1 MRITE
6 SVTISPKAKPVCSNY
21 FSCVFIKDNVI
32 VGFIL
37 DQNIILA
44 NLNSNCQMFV
54 QRTKTLKLSLFAI
67 LSAFIVELV
76 FGIFSNSL
84 ALLTDSVHAL
94 LDSIVTVV
102 LLLAARFAIKPP
114 DAEHTY
120 GHGKMES
127 LGGLIGGIAI
137 FLIACFFIVEAI
149 IRIQSPPSS
158 AFPTNLVLI
167 AAIYTICTDIFRI
180 VLLNRSI
187 KKVGGMTLKAD
198 LYHAAMDLGS
208 TLVVIVGIVL
218 ISFGFRNGDF
228 VAALILGILLVF
240 LSLKLIRRTALDLT
254 DIISPELVSKVRGIT
269 LATQGVLDVGSVLMR
284 RSGDMFFVDIIISLR
299 GNVSFERAHEIS
311 HTVEKNIKNEIT
323 NSEITIHFE
332 PSWKDVPRDSKIY
345 EIASDVADVMGV
357 HNVSYYASDEMR
369 YVSLHVMVNREMN
382 LEQAHKISE
391 TIEGKIFESVP
402 DINHVTIHL
411 EPYVAIPA
419 TLKSDYKKTDQ
430 KILALLKEH
439 SEIKKIGNIVTLY
452 FEDLLKID
460 IDCSFD
466 KDLSIENVHDLT
478 SQIEQ
483 KIRSHFKN
491 SVITIHPEPF

>member
-1 MRITE
+1 
-6 SVTISPKAKPVCSNY
+6 
-21 FSCVFIKDNVI
+21 
-32 VGFIL
+32 
-37 DQNIILA
+37 
-44 NLNSNCQMFV
+44 MFV
-54 QRTKTLKLSLFAI
+54 QRTRTLKLSLFAI
-67 LSAFIVELV
+67 LSAFAVELV

-84 ALLTDSVHAL
+84 ALLTDSIHAL
-94 LDSIVTVV
+94 LDSMVTVV

-114 DAEHTY
+114 DADHTY
-120 GHGKMES
+120 GHGKIES

-137 FLIACFFIVEAI
+137 FLIACFFIVEAV
-149 IRIQSPPSS
+149 IRIQSPPPSV
-158 AFPTNLVLI
+158 FPTTLVLI
-167 AAIYTICTDIFRI
+167 AALYTICTDIFRI

-187 KKVGGMTLKAD
+187 KKVGGVTLKAD
-198 LYHAAMDLGS
+198 FYHAAMDLGS

-218 ISFGFRNGDF
+218 VSFGFHDGDF
-228 VAALILGILLVF
+228 VAALFLGMFLVF
-240 LSLKLIRRTALDLT
+240 LSLKLIHRTALDLT
-254 DIISPELVSKVRGIT
+254 DIISPDLVSKVKGIT
-269 LATQGVLDVGSVLMR
+269 LATQGVLDASSVLMR
-284 RSGDMFFVDIIISLR
+284 RSGDMFFVDITMSLR

-311 HTVEKNIKNEIT
+311 DTVERNIKKEII

-332 PSWKDVPRDSKIY
+332 PSWKDVPKDSKIY
-345 EIASDVADVMGV
+345 EIASDVPGVMGV
-357 HNVSYYASDEMR
+357 HNVSYYASDQMR
-369 YVSLHVMVNREMN
+369 YVSLHVMVSREMN

-391 TIEGKIFESVP
+391 AIEQKIFDTIP

-411 EPYVAIPA
+411 EPHIVIPA

-430 KILALLKEH
+430 KILELLKEY

-452 FEDLLKID
+452 FDDLLKID

-466 KDLSIENVHDLT
+466 KDLSIESVHDLT